1 MLSKLN
7 SWSIWIYRQSHW
19 DSPHIWN
26 KLGLLIPSLP
36 AYLEVA
42 YLNTHT
48 HSPSLSYQDHR
59 YFEMRQTMVA
69 LLQMPDINR
78 LFLLISAWKHWQQT
92 NVRKGGLCSK
102 SLKKKW
108 RKKPNPALITRVWRW
123 IVVISQVSGWRLMSF
138 WEKETGLKKKKKNK
152 QTEKGCTFWWNRVP
166 TTEDQS
172 CLLCREWRIIHFLFF
187 HACSTHGDLI
197 GQDAKYRQAA
207 QQQGRAQS
215 GRWGLSAAANH

>member
-138 WEKETGLKKKKKNK
+138 WEKETGLKKKKKTSK
-152 QTEKGCTFWWNRVP
+152 LRRDALSDGKGSPRQRIKAACYAENEGLFTF
-166 TTEDQS
+166 
-172 CLLCREWRIIHFLFF
+172 CFF
-187 HACSTHGDLI
+187 TP
-197 GQDAKYRQAA
+197 AA
-207 QQQGRAQS
+207 HMGI
-215 GRWGLSAAANH
+215 